1 MKETMK
7 RGDRL
12 MTTEHDGMRAWAMT
26 LAHRAV
32 KDIKRDGFRQLRSYV
47 DMGALLARSPGQKL
61 FFSTAQ
67 RLLEKADSAYYPLV
81 QQLLEEVGENQLC
94 TLAVNLGLEALA
106 AGVVELRRQNA
117 PVWLECVRLD
127 GPSQAAE
134 YHQAVLRARKTGTR
148 LFCADCVG
156 AEAAQALLRHVSF
169 DCRESLFFLRIFP
182 DALTPELVRAL
193 RAAENAVPLL
203 TVPEGAGPDSCA
215 HAAQRLRSEKLFYGM
230 FYRLPDGAKLDT
242 EAVRGLAQ
250 WTRLCILWAGGERAG
265 EKALQKAVSAQRKA
279 PDAPVFLMDW
289 QSDSRALEK
298 YISAGASVHWSDSGE
313 TLRR

>member
-1 MKETMK
+1 M
-7 RGDRL
+7 
-12 MTTEHDGMRAWAMT
+12 
-26 LAHRAV
+26 
-32 KDIKRDGFRQLRSYV
+32 
-47 DMGALLARSPGQKL
+47 
-61 FFSTAQ
+61 
-67 RLLEKADSAYYPLV
+67 
-81 QQLLEEVGENQLC
+81 
-94 TLAVNLGLEALA
+94 
-106 AGVVELRRQNA
+106 
-117 PVWLECVRLD
+117 
-127 GPSQAAE
+127 
-134 YHQAVLRARKTGTR
+134 
-148 LFCADCVG
+148 
-156 AEAAQALLRHVSF
+156 
-169 DCRESLFFLRIFP
+169 
-182 DALTPELVRAL
+182 
-193 RAAENAVPLL
+193 PLL

-215 HAAQRLRSEKLFYGM
+215 HAAQWLRSEKLFYGM